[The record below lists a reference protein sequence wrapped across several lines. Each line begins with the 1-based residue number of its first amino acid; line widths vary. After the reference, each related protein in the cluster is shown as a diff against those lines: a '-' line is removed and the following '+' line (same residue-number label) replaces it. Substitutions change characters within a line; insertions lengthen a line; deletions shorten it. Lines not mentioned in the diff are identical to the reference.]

1 MIVDSSA
8 DDAVAFAALADEDIE
23 RSIKPNFYQQYREIR
38 KKNEDVLNRLRSIF
52 VDYAFVDET
61 IETLGVT
68 NIFANL
74 RCGAWYTD
82 LRKAKTCTFKS
93 IDGHNLNH
101 QFSQSRLNTHFVV
114 DTHHYIQKMNARKHT
129 YAMRLH
135 CMHL

>member
-52 VDYAFVDET
+52 VDYAFVEET

-68 NIFANL
+68 NILRIYGAGRGIRIYGRRRRARSNL
-74 RCGAWYTD
+74 STD
-82 LRKAKTCTFKS
+82 
-93 IDGHNLNH
+93 I
-101 QFSQSRLNTHFVV
+101 
-114 DTHHYIQKMNARKHT
+114 I
-129 YAMRLH
+129 
-135 CMHL
+135 